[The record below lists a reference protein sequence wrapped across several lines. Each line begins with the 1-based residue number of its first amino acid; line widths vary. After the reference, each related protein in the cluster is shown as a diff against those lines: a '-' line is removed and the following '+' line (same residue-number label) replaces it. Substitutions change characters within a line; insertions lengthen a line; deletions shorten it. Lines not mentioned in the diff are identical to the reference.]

1 MKRVRLASLL
11 LLLLNGWWWT
21 SPWIWETADLVDLQT
36 KRDNGAGRHGRAMTE
51 TFQIVAG
58 NVDLTKKNHAF
69 ERIYFLVELCFRDV
83 ICDFI
88 IWKSDLIIVDQD
100 DVDEW
105 SEPFAWWCRK
115 LSRYKMAII
124 LKFYVKLFLKI
135 SKILVRVPTNAI
147 VALENQLV
155 KCMIYLST
163 YLFGKLSR

>member
-36 KRDNGAGRHGRAMTE
+36 KRDNGAGRHGRAMAE

-58 NVDLTKKNHAF
+58 NVDLTKKYHAF

-115 LSRYKMAII
+115 LSPVQNDNDFEI
-124 LKFYVKLFLKI
+124 LRQTVSQNIKNIYWYEYQQRWLHHTVEKWKIYSHQNFFPVK
-135 SKILVRVPTNAI
+135 
-147 VALENQLV
+147 
-155 KCMIYLST
+155 ST
-163 YLFGKLSR
+163 L

>member
-36 KRDNGAGRHGRAMTE
+36 KRDNGAGRHGRAMAE

-58 NVDLTKKNHAF
+58 NDFDIKNITQHSG
-69 ERIYFLVELCFRDV
+69 RIYFLVELCFRDV

-115 LSRYKMAII
+115 LSPVQNDNNFEI
-124 LKFYVKLFLKI
+124 LRQTVSQNI
-135 SKILVRVPTNAI
+135 TNSS
-147 VALENQLV
+147 
-155 KCMIYLST
+155 MST
-163 YLFGKLSR
+163 YRQRWLHLKTYW

>member
-1 MKRVRLASLL
+1 MAGLWLKHFKSWRETSTSL
-11 LLLLNGWWWT
+11 
-21 SPWIWETADLVDLQT
+21 
-36 KRDNGAGRHGRAMTE
+36 
-51 TFQIVAG
+51 
-58 NVDLTKKNHAF
+58 KKYHAF
-69 ERIYFLVELCFRDV
+69 KRIYFLVELCFRDV

-135 SKILVRVPTNAI
+135 SKILVWVPTNVI

-155 KCMIYLST
+155 KCMIYLHT
-163 YLFGKLSR
+163 YLENWVGKFEFRNTKLVSSTSNRYLLGIMYQIIFCT